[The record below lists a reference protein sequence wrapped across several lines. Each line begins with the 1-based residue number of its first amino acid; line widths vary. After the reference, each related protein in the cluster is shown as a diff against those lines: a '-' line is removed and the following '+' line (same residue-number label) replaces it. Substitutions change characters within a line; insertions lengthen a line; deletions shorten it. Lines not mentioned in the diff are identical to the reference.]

1 MSSVCLSRTSSS
13 TIGMASAI
21 STVATTK
28 TRKTTTAPTV
38 VAVCC
43 ANVIRL
49 RLTPFSISSMHISI
63 TSTLRRTTT
72 PTRPIEKSATATPIS
87 SWVLSTARVLPA
99 DAEHRDRGDDR
110 GDEQHRRQLEQEP
123 VLGEERDRE
132 RADAERDVAEL
143 VHRRRQRLPDARDD
157 RAGEDDEAGDPRH
170 DGPRVAADLYLA
182 ALEQHDRVDDEDHH
196 RADVDQHLERGDEVD
211 AEQAVDAA
219 EQDHRRHQRERDA
232 HRLAQEEHRHRG
244 GERAERADDEQQRVE
259 LAQQAF
265 DRRH

>member
-1 MSSVCLSRTSSS
+1 MSSVCLSRTSRS

-43 ANVIRL
+43 AKVIRL
-49 RLTPFSISSMHISI
+49 RLAPFSISSMHISM

-72 PTRPIEKSATATPIS
+72 PTSPIEKSATATPIR
-87 SWVLSTARVLPA
+87 SWVLSMARILPS
-99 DAEHRDRGDDR
+99 DAEHRDRGDDG
-110 GDEQHRRQLEQEP
+110 GDEQHRGELEQQP
-123 VLGEERDRE
+123 VLGQERDRE

-143 VHRRRQRLPDARDD
+143 ADRSGQRLPDARDD
-157 RAGEDDEAGDPRH
+157 RAEQDDEAGDPGH
-170 DGPRVAADLYLA
+170 EEARVSAHRCFA

-196 RADVDQHLERGDEVD
+196 RADVDQDLERGHEVD

-219 EQDHRRHQRERDA
+219 EQ
-232 HRLAQEEHRHRG
+232 
-244 GERAERADDEQQRVE
+244 
-259 LAQQAF
+259 
-265 DRRH
+265 